1 MDIFICQWVAIL
13 SANYRTTEEPITKAN
28 ERIVVN
34 LGVLLPFNDVKLSQ
48 EPCFR
53 VQHLFPT
60 ATLAIRET
68 RPFFSVATISRIKV
82 WFVDSN
88 CSDTIGPLNAMKLVS
103 NMEINAFFG
112 PCCKYV
118 LSPVARYSK
127 VWKTPVITPGG
138 LTPAFKNK
146 TTFPL
151 LTRIMAPYDKLAS
164 FVVSI
169 MEYYKWTYYS
179 LLWHDHH
186 LRPHLGKSECNQMA
200 DALIRETRTHKRL
213 ADPNK
218 ETFDEGYFNYFDWRS
233 MLNGIRNNSRS
244 KFFIKLLFASEENL
258 LTILRSAAL
267 IPQVTDISY
276 RVEVWVLGLKFLRD
290 CHFEYRQTMEATVL
304 VMES

>member
-1 MDIFICQWVAIL
+1 MFCMWNACSRLSRLNGSSYFNVLPFCINTRKTNQNLWGKMFYRRHIKWIICICQWVAIL
-13 SANYRTTEEPITKAN
+13 SENYRTTEEPITKTN
-28 ERIVVN
+28 EGTVVN
-34 LGVLLPFNDVKLSQ
+34 LGVLLPFNDVQLSQ
-48 EPCFR
+48 EPCFS

-60 ATLAIRET
+60 AALAIREA
-68 RPFFSVATISRIKV
+68 RPFFTVSSVSRIRV

-88 CSDTIGPLNAMKLVS
+88 CSDTIGPLNAMELVHD
-103 NMEINAFFG
+103 MKVHAFFG

-146 TTFPL
+146 NNLPIINSNYGL
-151 LTRIMAPYDKLAS
+151 HYDKLAS
-164 FVVSI
+164 FIVSI

-213 ADPNK
+213 ADPKK
-218 ETFDEGYFNYFDWRS
+218 ETFDEAYFNYFDWK
-233 MLNGIRNNSRS
+233 IHAQWHQ
-244 KFFIKLLFASEENL
+244 K
-258 LTILRSAAL
+258 
-267 IPQVTDISY
+267 
-276 RVEVWVLGLKFLRD
+276 
-290 CHFEYRQTMEATVL
+290 
-304 VMES
+304 